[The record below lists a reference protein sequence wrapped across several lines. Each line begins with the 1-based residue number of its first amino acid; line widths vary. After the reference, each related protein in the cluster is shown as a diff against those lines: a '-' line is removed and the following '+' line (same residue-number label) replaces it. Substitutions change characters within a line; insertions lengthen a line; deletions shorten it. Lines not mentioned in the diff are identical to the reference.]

1 METIMVPR
9 IKLSVDEQKVAINW
23 LHALEQELF
32 DHQHTMDPET
42 LKDKRDRLEL
52 LKKLIHI

>member
-1 METIMVPR
+1 MVPR